1 MPPHRGQGL
10 NNCIA
15 DVAKL
20 MEGLI
25 AVEEGSMTLKE
36 ALDEYE
42 KEMIPRA
49 AQEVMASKGN
59 AMAILSFETFM
70 NSPLI
75 KQGLAAGKR

>member
-20 MEGLI
+20 VEGVV
-25 AVEEGSMTLKE
+25 AAKDGGMTLKE
-36 ALDEYE
+36 ALDHYE

-59 AMAILSFETFM
+59 AMAILNFETFM
-70 NSPLI
+70 NSPI
-75 KQGLAAGKR
+75 MNQGLAAAKG

>member
-25 AVEEGSMTLKE
+25 AVKEGNMTRKE

-42 KEMIPRA
+42 KELIPRA

-59 AMAILSFETFM
+59 AMAILNFERFM
-70 NSPLI
+70 NSPLMKI
-75 KQGLAAGKR
+75 GLAAGSQ